1 MSAIHEGMR
10 IEDMAALVCSTL
22 DRHGVR
28 AVLSGGA
35 VVTIYSNNAY
45 QSKDLDFIV
54 EGLAK
59 KVDPA
64 MLELGFGKTAGRY
77 WTHPR
82 SELWVEFPSGPLQV
96 GDAHVTEYAEL
107 KTSYGVLRLLAPTEC
122 TMDRLAA
129 YYHWNDPQGLDQAV
143 EVAVRHD
150 VDLNR
155 IRSWSNAEG
164 ASEKFTDFTERLAE
178 RKSRK

>member
-1 MSAIHEGMR
+1 MSVIHERMGVR
-10 IEDMAALVCSTL
+10 DLAALVCSNL
-22 DRHGVR
+22 ERHGIR

-45 QSKDLDFIV
+45 QSDDLDFIV

-64 MLELGFGKTAGRY
+64 MLELGFEKTPGRH
-77 WTHPR
+77 WIHPR
-82 SELWVEFPSGPLQV
+82 TVFYVEFPRGPLQAGGAQV
-96 GDAHVTEYAEL
+96 REHAEI

-122 TMDRLAA
+122 AMDRLAA

-143 EVAVRHD
+143 EVAARHD
-150 VDLNR
+150 VDLKR
-155 IRSWSNAEG
+155 IGSWSKAEG
-164 ASEKFTDFTERLAE
+164 ASRKFNDFTERLAE
-178 RKSRK
+178 KRSLD